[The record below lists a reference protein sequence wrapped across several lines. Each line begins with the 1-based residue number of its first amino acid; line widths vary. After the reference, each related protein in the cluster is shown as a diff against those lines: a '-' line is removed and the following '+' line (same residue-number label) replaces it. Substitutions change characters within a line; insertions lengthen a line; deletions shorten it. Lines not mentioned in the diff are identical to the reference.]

1 MEKKKIKCKETVLFV
16 KKKQKNS
23 HIIRFSACVYD
34 SFRKGKMCYLLLFN
48 KKKTKKINNN
58 ENPVMKSI

>member
-23 HIIRFSACVYD
+23 HIIRFIACVYD

-48 KKKTKKINNN
+48 KNKNKKN
-58 ENPVMKSI
+58 